1 MMVCQFKRGTSRSR
15 LGFAAKDGNVACF
28 GKVGEWSG
36 LKPSEKPFA
45 TPKLIKSTPP
55 NTYHPVR
62 DGVIEEPV
70 RVPPKKQVW
79 IPKPNHLR
87 NTLDTLSDISSD
99 PLPRAPKP
107 SKKKAPSH
115 KQNPYER

>member
-1 MMVCQFKRGTSRSR
+1 
-15 LGFAAKDGNVACF
+15 
-28 GKVGEWSG
+28 
-36 LKPSEKPFA
+36 
-45 TPKLIKSTPP
+45 
-55 NTYHPVR
+55 VR

-70 RVPPKKQVW
+70 RVP
-79 IPKPNHLR
+79 KPNHLR
-87 NTLDTLSDISSD
+87 NTLDTLFDISSD